1 MTGTLPRLGLTPSQ
15 TVGPY
20 FTLALAAPDQHVV
33 AAPGVPGTRIRV
45 EGRVLDGDRNPIDDA
60 LVDLWQANAAGR
72 YRHPL
77 DQRAVAL
84 DDSFSGAG
92 CAATE
97 FQTGRWWF
105 DTVKPGPVPDPRGGL
120 QAPHLNLVVQARGML
135 VPSFT
140 RMYFPEDEAQHATD
154 LVLTAAPADRR
165 ATLIAT
171 RTSGDEDPLRVYTFD
186 IRFQGVDE
194 TVFFDL

>member
-1 MTGTLPRLGLTPSQ
+1 MYKRQPYDALVTPDGRHYIAGLF
-15 TVGPY
+15 G
-20 FTLALAAPDQHVV
+20 
-33 AAPGVPGTRIRV
+33 
-45 EGRVLDGDRNPIDDA
+45 EDGLA

-154 LVLTAAPADRR
+154 LVLTAVPADRR

-186 IRFQGVDE
+186 IRFQGDDE